1 MQRQHQLL
9 LPSQQKNKM
18 RAFAFY
24 LLLSFLFIQ
33 INCHKK
39 KTNLDI
45 DINECDTI
53 GNYYENGE
61 HYIRRDLFN
70 DDGVID
76 YNKMLDSYKGRNTAC
91 NPLDLKLELERK

>member
-1 MQRQHQLL
+1 M
-9 LPSQQKNKM
+9 
-18 RAFAFY
+18 
-24 LLLSFLFIQ
+24 Q
-33 INCHKK
+33 INCNKK
-39 KTNLDI
+39 KTNI
-45 DINECDTI
+45 DINDCDTI

-76 YNKMLDSYKGRNTAC
+76 YNKMLDSYKGRHTAC